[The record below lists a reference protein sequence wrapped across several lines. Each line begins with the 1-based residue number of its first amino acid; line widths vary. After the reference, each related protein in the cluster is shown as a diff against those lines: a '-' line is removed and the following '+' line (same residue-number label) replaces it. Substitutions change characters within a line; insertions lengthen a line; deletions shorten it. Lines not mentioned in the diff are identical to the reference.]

1 MSLNKL
7 LQFSTPSLITALLLA
22 GSLAPAYAQNNYA
35 AFELRRQ
42 DNWGA
47 IHIEDMN
54 GDGNKDIVV
63 PHYSSALGREL
74 HIYWQQADGNFDSE
88 PTAIEIKSE
97 IIAVGFADLRD
108 EPGSELILFA
118 NNGIFS
124 LSPALAG
131 YANNLRLLAE
141 WNYLATIPERE
152 QVLFV
157 HHQTDVDGDG
167 ILDML
172 VPGDDNYGVFIGNGA
187 EQFTLASQF
196 STLNPELTAIQ
207 RRSLETDLQANL
219 GISAECGIVV
229 EIEVESPTPFS
240 GFIEQFSVDTEN
252 GERAL
257 LRSEQWQP
265 TATLARLN
273 EDDALDI
280 SYINAGDDGL
290 GRMNIHFGVSG
301 GSYGESADWQ
311 QDLDSSGQLRL
322 VDFDGDGLDDLLRL
336 NGNGDSWTAYFFR
349 NQNGSFDLQQA
360 DQVMRFSGYDV
371 DLSVIQMDAD
381 TRVLVASYYTI
392 PVVDALRN
400 ASINRV
406 QLLYAAAAAD
416 SQDIFS
422 RRPDSR
428 LEESFSAEN
437 VRGLSEQ
444 MSLQYDVDGDGRNDA
459 LYITENGT
467 LAARRIEQNLN
478 ISTEP
483 FWEYVSPRTVFEF
496 EVLALND
503 DELPDLLLRHGTSTT
518 LLVARP

>member
-1 MSLNKL
+1 MNKPL
-7 LQFSTPSLITALLLA
+7 RISIFSFVTALLLA

-47 IHIEDMN
+47 IHLDDMN

-63 PHYSSALGREL
+63 PHYNPALGREL
-74 HIYWQQADGNFDSE
+74 HIYWQQADGNFDAE
-88 PTAIEIKSE
+88 PTAVEIKSE

-118 NNGIFS
+118 TNGIFS
-124 LSPALAG
+124 LSPALPG

-152 QVLFV
+152 EVLFV
-157 HHQTDVDGDG
+157 HHQLDVDGDG
-167 ILDML
+167 VLDML
-172 VPGDDNYGVFIGNGA
+172 VPGDDRYGVFTGNGE
-187 EQFTLASQF
+187 EQFTLTSQF

-207 RRSLETDLQANL
+207 RRSLETDLEANL
-219 GISAECGIVV
+219 GISAERGIVV

-240 GFIEQFSVDTEN
+240 GFIEQFSVDAE
-252 GERAL
+252 EDRAL

-290 GRMNIHFGVSG
+290 GRMNIHFGASG
-301 GSYGESADWQ
+301 GTFGETADWQ

-322 VDFDGDGLDDLLRL
+322 VDLNGDGLDDLLRL
-336 NGNGDSWTAYFFR
+336 NGNGDNWTAYLFR
-349 NQNGSFDLQQA
+349 NRGGSFDLQQP

-371 DLSVIQMDAD
+371 DLNIIQLDTD
-381 TRVLVASYYTI
+381 TRVLAASYYTI

-416 SQDIFS
+416 SQDLFS

-444 MSLQYDVDGDGRNDA
+444 MSLLYDVDGDGRNDA
-459 LYITENGT
+459 LFITDNGT

-478 ISTEP
+478 IAAEP

-503 DELPDLLLRHGTSTT
+503 DELPDLILRHGTSTT